1 MYKEKSQTELLEM
14 NSYLLKGK
22 SHWMGLISEERFQKK
37 VHERESTSIE
47 VIQSE

>member
-1 MYKEKSQTELLEM
+1 MRSI
-14 NSYLLKGK
+14 
-22 SHWMGLISEERFQKK
+22 HWMGLISEERFQKK